1 VKVIKDLFHTP
12 SVFCEV
18 IKFLEFDKIIE
29 MKPLLNGNEIA
40 VLLDI
45 KPGKQVGLILQK
57 MVEWQILE
65 FSKKLTKEDAIS
77 WVKEFSSIFKKL

>member
-1 VKVIKDLFHTP
+1 MKNFKLP
-12 SVFCEV
+12 AFCES
-18 IKFLEFDKIIE
+18 IKFLGFDKIIE

-40 VLLDI
+40 VILDI

-65 FSKKLTKEDAIS
+65 FPKKLTSEDAIS
-77 WVKEFSSIFKKL
+77 WVKEFSSVFKQQ